1 MLHRS
6 GRCTWQ
12 KFYRIFLPN
21 HSEVSQVYFA
31 TIHKR
36 LVCSFIIFA
45 RILGLAFVSA
55 GPGRGQ
61 FELIDGFKTILS
73 QREQ

>member
-1 MLHRS
+1 MNVQ
-6 GRCTWQ
+6 CTWH
-12 KFYRIFLPN
+12 KFYRIFLLN

-31 TIHKR
+31 TIDKKDF
-36 LVCSFIIFA
+36 CSFIIFA
-45 RILGLAFVSA
+45 RILGLVFVSA